1 MTQPNHFERGGR
13 NMKDIMHEREN
24 IDKYI
29 EDKEYIANTYV
40 MRCFLISMIVYFVAF
55 LLNAFD
61 IFIIDKSI
69 MLMGF
74 IPSIFIYLTML
85 LITKKVSLSSGK
97 MKYFIL
103 FSIVSVFTLI
113 GVTITYHVVIIAV
126 LPILYAILY
135 SSKKVMWY
143 VYGLTVASTIII
155 VYAGYY
161 YGLCDANMALLTT
174 TKLDNYLLDGY
185 FTITAVND
193 NTLATLMLY
202 FVIPRCLIYI
212 AFMAVCSNIY
222 RIVKAGLEKA
232 ERVIKME
239 VFQKELKNK
248 VDEKTVELRQQQKK
262 LKEAYWQTVT
272 ALSEAVDA
280 KDRYTSGHS
289 RRVAEYSRVIAK
301 RMGKSVLEQEMIYR
315 AGLLHDVGKIRI
327 PIDIINK
334 PGKLT
339 DEEYDLIKIH
349 PVTGYHILKDISE
362 HYDMATAAKYHHER
376 YDGKG
381 YPNGLQGENI
391 PEMARIL
398 AVADSYDAMTSN
410 RSYRKWLPQ
419 SVVRSEIEKGKGTQ
433 FDPDVADIML
443 QIIDEDK
450 EYTLR
455 QIERTEYKIL
465 IVGEDLECNQRLKDI
480 LQKESSYEVIM
491 QNIVNVETVLETF
504 EEHSFEVIILEVQ
517 MDKGNGWEIFQAIK
531 NKYDIPIIVMSD
543 DEKLKNTKEF
553 KEFGCDDYITRSFS
567 SLMLNEII
575 YNVIKKSY
583 QL

>member
-135 SSKKVMWY
+135 SSRKVMWY
-143 VYGLTVASTIII
+143 VYGLTVVSTIII

-248 VDEKTVELRQQQKK
+248 VDEKTVELRQ
-262 LKEAYWQTVT
+262 
-272 ALSEAVDA
+272 
-280 KDRYTSGHS
+280 
-289 RRVAEYSRVIAK
+289 
-301 RMGKSVLEQEMIYR
+301 
-315 AGLLHDVGKIRI
+315 
-327 PIDIINK
+327 
-334 PGKLT
+334 
-339 DEEYDLIKIH
+339 
-349 PVTGYHILKDISE
+349 
-362 HYDMATAAKYHHER
+362 
-376 YDGKG
+376 
-381 YPNGLQGENI
+381 
-391 PEMARIL
+391 
-398 AVADSYDAMTSN
+398 
-410 RSYRKWLPQ
+410 
-419 SVVRSEIEKGKGTQ
+419 
-433 FDPDVADIML
+433 
-443 QIIDEDK
+443 
-450 EYTLR
+450 
-455 QIERTEYKIL
+455 
-465 IVGEDLECNQRLKDI
+465 
-480 LQKESSYEVIM
+480 
-491 QNIVNVETVLETF
+491 
-504 EEHSFEVIILEVQ
+504 
-517 MDKGNGWEIFQAIK
+517 
-531 NKYDIPIIVMSD
+531 
-543 DEKLKNTKEF
+543 
-553 KEFGCDDYITRSFS
+553 
-567 SLMLNEII
+567 
-575 YNVIKKSY
+575 
-583 QL
+583 